1 MGGGD
6 RAAEDVEQPGQA
18 LAAAPEP
25 AGALELL
32 AVGGP
37 AHLGVDVGQ
46 QRRPAVAL
54 AGEERERLVEPA
66 AVEVRVE
73 VAEAGR
79 QAAAHLA
86 VGRGAVPPRERAP
99 AVAQAEERVELLEQL
114 HRRRAAA
121 QRPDADAQ
129 PGRGRRGDLQDGERD
144 VEAAA
149 EVHVAVDVLA
159 ADVARRT
166 VAADEAAL
174 EQERAELRARRL
186 VVDRLGLG
194 HPAALGGRRLEV
206 RPRAGAHGDG
216 LADVEH
222 LALGVAD
229 EVDAGLVGQAVQGR
243 QAPAGAARA
252 RAAVGR
258 ARARAPSPRRA
269 QQRERLADRPRVRAQ
284 PREQRAQD
292 AGARLG
298 VRERAVGHLDLD
310 AERLGQRGEP
320 PLPRQRMQPARER
333 HGAQHGR
340 VGPAERRRGRR
351 PGAAPGGRRTRCA
364 RRGRGPPGARRA
376 RAASPRPAGRRRPSP
391 A

>member
-1 MGGGD
+1 MATPAPSPRASHVATSRASSTSSGVSERRAAGAPVVAQRVRGAAREVVEIQGRPSDADPVDDAPADEPEGVEAPAARVLGQHEPRPRVGGGD
-6 RAAEDVEQPGQA
+6 RAAERVEQPGQA

-25 AGALELL
+25 AGALEAL

-114 HRRRAAA
+114 DRRRAAA

-129 PGRGRRGDLQDGERD
+129 PGCGRRGDLQDGERD

-149 EVHVAVDVLA
+149 QVDVAVDVLA

-194 HPAALGGRRLEV
+194 HPAALGGRR
-206 RPRAGAHGDG
+206 RKC
-216 LADVEH
+216 
-222 LALGVAD
+222 
-229 EVDAGLVGQAVQGR
+229 
-243 QAPAGAARA
+243 ARA
-252 RAAVGR
+252 R
-258 ARARAPSPRRA
+258 
-269 QQRERLADRPRVRAQ
+269 VRTAT
-284 PREQRAQD
+284 
-292 AGARLG
+292 
-298 VRERAVGHLDLD
+298 DL
-310 AERLGQRGEP
+310 P
-320 PLPRQRMQPARER
+320 
-333 HGAQHGR
+333 
-340 VGPAERRRGRR
+340 
-351 PGAAPGGRRTRCA
+351 T
-364 RRGRGPPGARRA
+364 
-376 RAASPRPAGRRRPSP
+376 
-391 A
+391 